1 MKPNFTIITA
11 TLNRPE
17 SVLKSVDSVLMQTNA
32 NWRLLLVIDDPV
44 SDYSSLSHLSST
56 NPKITLLQNK
66 ENVGKNASVNR
77 ALALLR
83 EENFA
88 GYIIFLDDDD
98 WLSPSCLQDFTDAI
112 ANSKESNWLV
122 SQRVNIF
129 NQMPF
134 TKNTTGRTVINYF
147 KDSLVSHRFS
157 GDTTHCLNFQWVKHV
172 SFPTQIKNAEEW
184 LYFSEVATLE
194 PNFTYLPKAGT
205 YSEGYAEAGLT
216 DIYHEQK
223 QKRRNLLP
231 ILKEVWQRKL
241 FSPYVIFYVFIRTI
255 KSVL

>member
-1 MKPNFTIITA
+1 MKPSFTVIIT
-11 TLNRPE
+11 TFNRPE
-17 SVLKSVDSVLMQTNA
+17 SVLKSVNSVLSQTCA
-32 NWRLLLVIDDPV
+32 NWRLIVVIDDPI
-44 SDYSSLSHLSST
+44 SNYSSLSHLSST
-56 NPKITLLQNK
+56 NPKITLLENK

-98 WLSPSCLQDFTDAI
+98 WLSQSCLQDFTDPI
-112 ANSKESNWLV
+112 ESNEKNNWLV
-122 SQRVNIF
+122 SQRVNVF
-129 NQMPF
+129 NQTPF

-157 GDTTHCLNFQWVKHV
+157 GDTTHCLKFAPVKNI
-172 SFPTQIKNAEEW
+172 SFPTKIKNAEEW
-184 LYFSEVATLE
+184 LYFSDVASLE

-216 DIYHEQK
+216 DIYHQQK
-223 QKRRNLLP
+223 QKRHNLLP

>member
-1 MKPNFTIITA
+1 MKPSFTIIT
-11 TLNRPE
+11 TTFNRPE
-17 SVLKSVDSVLMQTNA
+17 SVLKSVNSVLLQTYT
-32 NWRLLLVIDDPV
+32 NWRLIVVIDDPI
-44 SDYSSLSHLSST
+44 SDYSSLSNLSST

-77 ALALLR
+77 ALTILR

-98 WLSPSCLQDFTDAI
+98 WLSPSCLQDFTDSI
-112 ANSKESNWLV
+112 DKNQENNWLV

-129 NQMPF
+129 NQVPF
-134 TKNTTGRTVINYF
+134 TKNTTGRTIINYF
-147 KDSLVSHRFS
+147 KDCLVSHRFS
-157 GDTTHCLNFQWVKHV
+157 GDTTHCLNFASVKNI
-172 SFPTQIKNAEEW
+172 SFPTRIKNAEEW

-223 QKRRNLLP
+223 QKRHNLLP
-231 ILKEVWQRKL
+231 IIKEVWQRKL
-241 FSPYVIFYVFIRTI
+241 FSPYVIFYVLIRTLR
-255 KSVL
+255 SVI